1 MKKKLIAAGAAS
13 LAVAAM
19 PVVGVFATDSSTVD
33 WVTLTVNASCTMSA
47 TSSYTEAAPLSLGRA
62 ANAGSTFGGENGVT
76 GTAMTLSCNNTKG
89 WNLTTT
95 ATAMT
100 MTNGKDINFG
110 AFATGGNS
118 VWSAQLALGGTDYNL
133 VTLTDGWSTFAGT
146 KTGAATTVLTN
157 QVTGTGDGAVA
168 KGINGVT
175 VTPSYKAYVAT
186 NQEAGT
192 YKGSITYAFAEKN

>member
-1 MKKKLIAAGAAS
+1 MKKALIAGAAS
-13 LAVAAM
+13 VALAAM

-47 TSSYTEAAPLSLGRA
+47 TSTYTENSPLSLGSA
-62 ANAGSTFGGENGVT
+62 AAAGSTFGGDNGVA

-89 WNLTTT
+89 WTLKTT
-95 ATAMT
+95 ATPMT

-110 AFATGGNS
+110 AFATTGNS
-118 VWSAQLALGGTDYNL
+118 VWSAQLAVTGNDASL
-133 VTLTDGWSTFAGT
+133 VTLTEGWGTFAGA
-146 KTGAATTVLTN
+146 KTGAETTVLTN
-157 QVTGTGDGAVA
+157 QTTGEAPNTVA
-168 KGINGVT
+168 KGIYQVS
-175 VTPSYKAYVAT
+175 VAPSYKAYVAN